1 MPSAWGLAPSAFF
14 VALFIDLTSSNES
27 SIFFVSIYPREGR
40 CPRKGKGLE
49 EKSFCLSPIACSLSP
64 LAYLMRA
71 DGRKPLEM
79 RPVRITRHFLKH
91 PEGSV
96 LISLGETRVICTASV
111 EEDVPRFLR
120 NSNQGWVTS
129 EYAMIPRSTQTRMT
143 RESATGR
150 VGGRTHEIQRLIGRS
165 LRSVVDLFSFG
176 KRTIWMDCDVI
187 QADGG
192 TRTAAITGAFVALAD
207 AFSVLQKKGALTA
220 PPLRDTV
227 AAISVGMIGKRILLD
242 LPYEEDSRAD
252 VDMNFVI
259 TGKGGLVEVQGTAE
273 RTPFTDNDL
282 QRMMATARKAIA
294 QLTRLQKKSL
304 CNPAG
309 LWKP

>member
-1 MPSAWGLAPSAFF
+1 
-14 VALFIDLTSSNES
+14 
-27 SIFFVSIYPREGR
+27 
-40 CPRKGKGLE
+40 
-49 EKSFCLSPIACSLSP
+49 
-64 LAYLMRA
+64 MRS

-79 RPVRITRHFLKH
+79 RSVKITRRFLKH

-111 EEDVPRFLR
+111 DEDVPRFLK

-129 EYAMIPRSTQTRMT
+129 EYAMIPRSTQTRTT

-165 LRSVVDLFSFG
+165 LRSVVDLYSFG

-207 AFSVLQKKGALTA
+207 AFRVLQQKGLLTA
-220 PPLRDTV
+220 PPLKDSV
-227 AAISVGMIGKRILLD
+227 AAVSVGMIGKRILLD

-273 RTPFTDNDL
+273 RTPFTDTDL
-282 QRMMATARKAIA
+282 RRMTAIARKAIA
-294 QLTRLQKKSL
+294 QLTRLQKRSL
-304 CNPAG
+304 GNLAG

>member
-1 MPSAWGLAPSAFF
+1 
-14 VALFIDLTSSNES
+14 
-27 SIFFVSIYPREGR
+27 
-40 CPRKGKGLE
+40 
-49 EKSFCLSPIACSLSP
+49 
-64 LAYLMRA
+64 
-71 DGRKPLEM
+71 
-79 RPVRITRHFLKH
+79 
-91 PEGSV
+91 
-96 LISLGETRVICTASV
+96 V
-111 EEDVPRFLR
+111 EEDVPRFLKD
-120 NSNQGWVTS
+120 SNQGWVTS
-129 EYAMIPRSTQTRMT
+129 EYSMIPRSTQTRTT

-207 AFSVLQKKGALTA
+207 AFRVLQQEGALTA
-220 PPLRDTV
+220 PPLKDTV
-227 AAISVGMIGKRILLD
+227 AAVSVGVIGKRIFLD

-282 QRMMATARKAIA
+282 QRMMAIAHKAIA
-294 QLTRLQKKSL
+294 QLTRLQKGSL
-304 CNPAG
+304 GNLAG